1 MPLVNEKEPSA
12 YVRASVSH
20 PKYGRKTGKTERIRS
35 EINPIWR
42 QTIVYDRIKLAELEE
57 AVMTVSIIHKNRTRK
72 KLLAEVEIGGLKSS
86 SQVTKK
92 HFILSI

>member
-1 MPLVNEKEPSA
+1 MNEKEPSA

-72 KLLAEVEIGGLKSS
+72 KLLAEVEIGGLKT
-86 SQVTKK
+86 SQQVRKNDQI
-92 HFILSI
+92 FWSIEN